1 MSPTSV
7 RRSARAGAFTL
18 VELMVALSLGAIV
31 CAGVLAAYLFVGRNL
46 TRLVNFQSQEVESRR
61 TLQYFTADASA
72 AIAVTTGT
80 ATDFALSKPTSV
92 GTTSV
97 MYAYSAAAGT
107 LTRTDGAGARVIL
120 TGLTSL
126 TFSYYNEG
134 GTEITNS
141 PQSVKAVELS
151 YASASGSA
159 ASGTRASYT
168 TVSPRVVLRNK
179 QTLQ

>member
-1 MSPTSV
+1 
-7 RRSARAGAFTL
+7 
-18 VELMVALSLGAIV
+18 MVALSLGAIV

-61 TLQYFTADASA
+61 TLQYFTEDASA
-72 AIAVTTGT
+72 AITLTT
-80 ATDFALSKPTSV
+80 ATASSLALTKPTES
-92 GTTSV
+92 GTTAVS
-97 MYAYSAAAGT
+97 YAYASAAGT
-107 LTRTDGAGARVIL
+107 LTRTDGAGSRVIL

-134 GTEITNS
+134 GTEVSGN
-141 PQSVKAVELS
+141 PQSVKAVELAF
-151 YASASGSA
+151 ASASGSA
-159 ASGTRASYT
+159 ASGTKASYT

>member
-1 MSPTSV
+1 M
-7 RRSARAGAFTL
+7 RAFSL

-61 TLQYFTADASA
+61 TLQYFTEDASA
-72 AIAVTTGT
+72 AITLTTGT
-80 ATDFALSKPTSV
+80 ATNLALTKPTAT
-92 GTTSV
+92 GTTAVS
-97 MYAYSAAAGT
+97 YAYAAAAGT

-126 TFSYYNEG
+126 KFSYFNEG

-141 PQSVKAVELS
+141 PQSVKAVELLF
-151 YASASGSA
+151 ASASGSA
-159 ASGTRASYT
+159 ASGTKSSYT